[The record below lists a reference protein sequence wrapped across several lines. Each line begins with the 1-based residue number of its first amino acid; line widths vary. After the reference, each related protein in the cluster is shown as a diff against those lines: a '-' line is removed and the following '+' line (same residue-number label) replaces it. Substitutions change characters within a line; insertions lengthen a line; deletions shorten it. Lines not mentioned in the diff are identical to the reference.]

1 MGSGGMLKVTQ
12 LSLKMMSY
20 ENAALMFNVH
30 MLGLDCG
37 GSSGQGW
44 DNNPCTK
51 MDISTN
57 SASAES
63 TSISSFCYGV
73 GSTCQSKVLSYNK
86 KLTLRAPGVVLT
98 KYFVSGS
105 KVPRVHNTF
114 CSTI

>member
-1 MGSGGMLKVTQ
+1 
-12 LSLKMMSY
+12 MSY
-20 ENAALMFNVH
+20 ENAALMSNVH
-30 MLGLDCG
+30 VLGLDCG

-73 GSTCQSKVLSYNK
+73 GPTCQSDVLSYNK

-105 KVPRVHNTF
+105 KVPKVMILIAKF
-114 CSTI
+114 CVLSGYCKQKGLLFLK